1 MKKHL
6 SEDSTMYNV
15 NRQQYGITARKDS
28 KGDTDPQA
36 NTVSGLLKSNKKDSN
51 YEASK
56 VKPYPLGMVDDVISD
71 LYLSSSNLRHLILNA
86 RENPELKDEYKSILE
101 WANKRL
107 ILIDKAIVEISQKLD
122 KIS

>member
-36 NTVSGLLKSNKKDSN
+36 NTVSGLLKSNKKKPLQANTLNYLGFTTRKLGN
-51 YEASK
+51 YEK
-56 VKPYPLGMVDDVISD
+56 GEEYYLLGLVVVI
-71 LYLSSSNLRHLILNA
+71 
-86 RENPELKDEYKSILE
+86 
-101 WANKRL
+101 
-107 ILIDKAIVEISQKLD
+107 
-122 KIS
+122 